1 MSETPVRW
9 VVFDYGEVIS
19 QRTAE
24 LPTLAGLLGTTEE
37 AFAAAYWSE
46 REAYDRGSTDAE
58 YWGIV
63 ADRVG
68 AQISDELVIKLTDT
82 DVKGWLQTVPESLE
96 LVEELHAA
104 GVGVAILSNAPVS
117 FRHALERRPWIR
129 RVDHLIVSG
138 DLRCAK
144 PDAAIW
150 AELTD
155 RLQAHPAEMVF
166 FDDKPTNIVGA
177 KEAGLRGVV
186 WQDAATGRAKLVELG
201 LLS

>member
-1 MSETPVRW
+1 MSETSVRW

-19 QRTAE
+19 RRTAQ

-37 AFAAAYWSE
+37 AFAAAYWGE
-46 REAYDRGSTDAE
+46 RDAYDRGCTDAA
-58 YWGIV
+58 YWGVV

-68 AQISDELVIKLTDT
+68 AEVSDELVTKLTDT
-82 DVKGWLQTVPESLE
+82 DVKGWLETVPESLA

-104 GVGVAILSNAPVS
+104 GVGVAVLSNAPVS
-117 FRHALERRPWIR
+117 FRQALERQPWIR

-144 PDAAIW
+144 PDSAIW
-150 AELTD
+150 AELID

-177 KEAGLRGVV
+177 KEAGLRGLV
-186 WQDAATGRAKLVELG
+186 WQDAATGRASLVGFG